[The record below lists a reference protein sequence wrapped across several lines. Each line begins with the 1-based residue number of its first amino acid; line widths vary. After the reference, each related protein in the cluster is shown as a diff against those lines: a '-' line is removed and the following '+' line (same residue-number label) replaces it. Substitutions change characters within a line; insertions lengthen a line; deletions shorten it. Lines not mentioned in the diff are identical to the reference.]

1 MAADS
6 LVGGVTLPGGGQLVL
21 SPGST
26 ELLNSI
32 FSDTIGG
39 TFQSA
44 TVPGGV
50 VLSGAGQFGESQSL
64 LAPTAPT
71 IAFSGDVAS
80 GTLTVN
86 LTLPPGAGVVLQ
98 GLDDKTPAEAATYVN
113 SILDQYLTG
122 TDEGTQTYVT
132 ALKDVVKQMTEGLT
146 DAGAKVSVRVVAFS
160 GGVPSSPTSE
170 DSGPASRA
178 LASNE
183 VLLDVTTAGNATSK
197 ELLAIVMGTVGS
209 GKTLVLKG
217 AEGAVLIGDGTVRF
231 DGLTP
236 VRLSGDAASQNIT
249 GGSGRDTIIGGGGN
263 DTVTGGTGSDV
274 FGFNKLTGNLTITDF
289 QVGIDHLGF
298 GIAGVTSASGLA
310 SQFTGLTQM
319 SNGVK
324 LSFGNEAS
332 ITLIGVTAEQLTLD
346 MLQYTL

>member
-1 MAADS
+1 
-6 LVGGVTLPGGGQLVL
+6 
-21 SPGST
+21 
-26 ELLNSI
+26 
-32 FSDTIGG
+32 
-39 TFQSA
+39 
-44 TVPGGV
+44 
-50 VLSGAGQFGESQSL
+50 
-64 LAPTAPT
+64 
-71 IAFSGDVAS
+71 
-80 GTLTVN
+80 
-86 LTLPPGAGVVLQ
+86 
-98 GLDDKTPAEAATYVN
+98 
-113 SILDQYLTG
+113 
-122 TDEGTQTYVT
+122 
-132 ALKDVVKQMTEGLT
+132 
-146 DAGAKVSVRVVAFS
+146 
-160 GGVPSSPTSE
+160 
-170 DSGPASRA
+170 

-217 AEGAVLIGDGTVRF
+217 AEGAVLMGDGTVRF

-236 VRLSGDAASQNIT
+236 VRLSGDAGSQNIT

-263 DTVTGGTGSDV
+263 DTVTGGSGADV

-310 SQFTGLTQM
+310 SQFTGLTQL